1 MQLLEALLSLE
12 NKESTKTK
20 SKNNPNFLLELL
32 KNSKDKDLKEIIKAF
47 NIKEEDLKNIKDK
60 KLKEKILLE
69 IKSIKQKNNKI
80 SPSLD
85 ITNHNIDTQNK
96 KFEKDY
102 KQKNKQIDKTITI
115 EDIRNTP
122 LIMQI
127 KKEEVVIIKNKIKKL
142 PQFNSLSL
150 QLKKEFEKIKTFKEF
165 ISFANK
171 NNLNIKEIKIAIP
184 KETSSNINFNIPSK
198 KIEIKNLS
206 KNYKQAI
213 KIEPNIHT
221 NIQNKKSKI
230 TLASLLNKT
239 TKKEDKEDKMPL
251 KNQIYTQ
258 TIQPQPNN
266 NPVIEL
272 KQNILKA
279 KETIKNFSNKLKEA
293 ITNYKPPITKI
304 DIDLHPKELG
314 KIALT
319 ITKKGKN
326 LKININSN
334 NNAIN
339 IFNIHQNELK
349 QQLNNIGFNEINMSF
364 NSNNQKQNENKNQ
377 SKQYKKYEEDEEEL
391 IIEIPNYA

>member
-150 QLKKEFEKIKTFKEF
+150 QLKKEFEKIKTFKEL

>member
-1 MQLLEALLSLE
+1 MIVG
-12 NKESTKTK
+12 K
-20 SKNNPNFLLELL
+20 
-32 KNSKDKDLKEIIKAF
+32 IF
-47 NIKEEDLKNIKDK
+47 NI
-60 KLKEKILLE
+60 
-69 IKSIKQKNNKI
+69 S
-80 SPSLD
+80 
-85 ITNHNIDTQNK
+85 
-96 KFEKDY
+96 
-102 KQKNKQIDKTITI
+102 
-115 EDIRNTP
+115 
-122 LIMQI
+122 
-127 KKEEVVIIKNKIKKL
+127 
-142 PQFNSLSL
+142 
-150 QLKKEFEKIKTFKEF
+150 
-165 ISFANK
+165 
-171 NNLNIKEIKIAIP
+171 
-184 KETSSNINFNIPSK
+184 
-198 KIEIKNLS
+198 
-206 KNYKQAI
+206 
-213 KIEPNIHT
+213 
-221 NIQNKKSKI
+221 
-230 TLASLLNKT
+230 SLLNKT

>member
-150 QLKKEFEKIKTFKEF
+150 QLKKEFEKIKTFKEL

-279 KETIKNFSNKLKEA
+279 KETIKNFSDKLKEA